1 MKTIWFW
8 TILKSQLPSLNK
20 WWGNITIYDSLRA
33 NFSDDK
39 FLVEVSKNFEYEE
52 NDDLYT
58 PDDQSSGR
66 KIGNR
71 PTKPGKDTE
80 WKATTMTG
88 MDFGKFQMSFGLSQI
103 MNIYWPLLI
112 VLATFDHFGRLTD
125 LDRLLITFFRFR

>member
-1 MKTIWFW
+1 MKKKGMKLMTVPCQNCLYGSGLIF
-8 TILKSQLPSLNK
+8 S
-20 WWGNITIYDSLRA
+20 IYDSFRA

-88 MDFGKFQMSFGLSQI
+88 MDFGKIQFYHIL
-103 MNIYWPLLI
+103 
-112 VLATFDHFGRLTD
+112 
-125 LDRLLITFFRFR
+125 